1 MPIGLKCKI
10 QILEDKISKTRKLM
24 STAKQRYG
32 KKLEKMRKNLVELK
46 RAESVQFERRV
57 TGVPTNAQ
65 LRRRRR
71 RGR

>member
-24 STAKQRYG
+24 STAKQTYG

-46 RAESVQFERRV
+46 RAE
-57 TGVPTNAQ
+57 
-65 LRRRRR
+65 
-71 RGR
+71 